1 MNKTSII
8 KLALPLLLTSLFGS
22 CVIYHPH
29 NVDIPLLREKGEVD
43 VDANFSLSAPLL
55 GAPAFNGTVSFA
67 PLNHVGI
74 QAAVCMS
81 NANSFYMQAAGGG
94 FLPMGDNA
102 VLEGYAG
109 YGFGTS
115 VHKSDISGENSY
127 NKVHGH
133 YNLVFGQVNTGW
145 VNLLGGIFD
154 IGFGFKGGLMM
165 PNFEKDVV
173 HPNGEVVKEKELTDS
188 HVLLQPQFMVRMGWQ
203 QVKLS
208 LNIGYAYLSNWHDTY
223 GYFNFEPISVGLG
236 VHFDL

>member
-43 VDANFSLSAPLL
+43 VDANLSLSAPLL

-67 PLNHVGI
+67 PLNNVGV
-74 QAAVCMS
+74 QAAVCLS
-81 NANSFYMQAAGGG
+81 NTNSFYVQGAAGG

-115 VHKSDISGENSY
+115 VHKTEVSEDNSY
-127 NKVHGH
+127 RKVEGN

-154 IGFGFKGGLMM
+154 IGFGL
-165 PNFEKDVV
+165 
-173 HPNGEVVKEKELTDS
+173 
-188 HVLLQPQFMVRMGWQ
+188 LLQPQFMVRVGWQ
-203 QVKLS
+203 QVKFS
-208 LNIGYAYLSNWHDTY
+208 FNVGYAYLSNWHDTY
-223 GYFNFEPISVGLG
+223 GYFNYEPISVGLG
-236 VHFDL
+236 VHFDF

>member
-1 MNKTSII
+1 MKITSII

-43 VDANFSLSAPLL
+43 VDANFSPSAPLL

-165 PNFEKDVV
+165 PNFEKDLV
-173 HPNGEVVKEKELTDS
+173 HANGEVVKEKELTDS

>member
-1 MNKTSII
+1 MKKKSII

-127 NKVHGH
+127 SKVHGH

-165 PNFEKDVV
+165 PNFEKDLVKAS
-173 HPNGEVVKEKELTDS
+173 GEVVKEKELTDS

>member
-1 MNKTSII
+1 MKKKSII

-43 VDANFSLSAPLL
+43 VDANFALSAPLL

-115 VHKSDISGENSY
+115 VHKSEISGENSY

-165 PNFEKDVV
+165 PNFEKDLVKA
-173 HPNGEVVKEKELTDS
+173 NGEVVKEKELSD
-188 HVLLQPQFMVRMGWQ
+188 
-203 QVKLS
+203 
-208 LNIGYAYLSNWHDTY
+208 
-223 GYFNFEPISVGLG
+223 
-236 VHFDL
+236 